1 MQSVKK
7 RIISLCM
14 SAAIASSALT
24 GLTVMSNADDF
35 DSPSDIPTTRPPAT
49 TMQGDIQNKDETTT
63 HREKIIMGDEHAESD
78 YEYNVNPNNETL
90 SSEDGVLFNKD
101 RTKLIIYPANRDAD
115 SYIIPDSLSH

>member
-49 TMQGDIQNKDETTT
+49 TIQLGK
-63 HREKIIMGDEHAESD
+63 RSPLSRKIS
-78 YEYNVNPNNETL
+78 YK
-90 SSEDGVLFNKD
+90 SEFV
-101 RTKLIIYPANRDAD
+101 IYCK
-115 SYIIPDSLSH
+115 

>member
-24 GLTVMSNADDF
+24 GLTVMSNADDL

-49 TMQGDIQNKDETTT
+49 TIQPGK
-63 HREKIIMGDEHAESD
+63 RSPLYRKIS
-78 YEYNVNPNNETL
+78 YK
-90 SSEDGVLFNKD
+90 SEFV
-101 RTKLIIYPANRDAD
+101 IYCK
-115 SYIIPDSLSH
+115 